1 MLVLVQ
7 VEVNIGIS
15 IHNFSSILKSSLIN
29 VTWADDTEI
38 DSTALEQLKGLSQL
52 GFLSVRIIVFFM
64 VRDPSPLLAKKF
76 GTIGPAF
83 SIWQWRRLHY
93 EEVHQPPPSFFFPNV
108 PQCQGQNVSA
118 WLYNVP
124 FRRIE
129 IVDEALGNPVKISA
143 DFGNAI
149 VMYKYQNLMFDIV
162 NEASS
167 NTSCFV
173 SLGEID
179 YLQNNWLLN
188 AARVQEFP
196 NFPSGSGWTNFLND
210 VELELIEATDM
221 LSFWSL
227 TVAVTFSQLWICKQQ
242 LRLVYGW
249 ILN

>member
-1 MLVLVQ
+1 MRKCINLHQ
-7 VEVNIGIS
+7 V
-15 IHNFSSILKSSLIN
+15 
-29 VTWADDTEI
+29 
-38 DSTALEQLKGLSQL
+38 
-52 GFLSVRIIVFFM
+52 
-64 VRDPSPLLAKKF
+64 
-76 GTIGPAF
+76 
-83 SIWQWRRLHY
+83 
-93 EEVHQPPPSFFFPNV
+93 FFPNV

-188 AARVQEFP
+188 TARVQEFP
-196 NFPSGSGWTNFLND
+196 NFPSGS
-210 VELELIEATDM
+210 
-221 LSFWSL
+221 
-227 TVAVTFSQLWICKQQ
+227 
-242 LRLVYGW
+242 R
-249 ILN
+249 